1 MLIKSFRNG
10 KGAGAGPVGYLV
22 ADKVLAYDDNRDL
35 IRDADSQPMTVTRE
49 PLPEVLR
56 GNPDRTEAL
65 IDASRHQW
73 TYRAGVISF
82 AATAAP
88 TEKQQGRVMDGFE
101 RLAFA
106 GLDPTQYEV
115 LWVRHTHEDRVELH
129 FCTPRLELTTGKS
142 LNIAPPGYH
151 NAYDSLRD
159 VMNQRHGW
167 ADPMDVER
175 AQDVR
180 TPSKPPPAHRAGT
193 SCTPGYRTRSIWV

>member
-1 MLIKSFRNG
+1 MLIKFFRNG

-35 IRDADSQPMTVTRE
+35 IRDSDGQPMTVTRE

-82 AATAAP
+82 AAEDAP
-88 TEKQQGRVMDGFE
+88 DEEQQAEVMDHFE

-129 FCTPRLELTTGKS
+129 FCTPRLELTSGRS
-142 LNIAPPGYH
+142 LNIAPPGYEK
-151 NAYDSLRD
+151 AFDSLRD
-159 VMNQRHGW
+159 VMNQRHG
-167 ADPMDVER
+167 
-175 AQDVR
+175 
-180 TPSKPPPAHRAGT
+180 
-193 SCTPGYRTRSIWV
+193 